1 MKTAKKAQTAVR
13 QREGGPRLGNK
24 KTPLQ
29 VFLHWLPFYLMG
41 LPAIIYLFINNYIPM
56 LGLQIAFKDFSYS
69 KGMWDSPWNNFQ
81 NFAFLFK
88 TKDAFIM
95 VRNTVLYNVCWIILG
110 MVLGV
115 AAAILVNE
123 VIGKLKKKFYMT
135 AILLPYLMS
144 AVIIAYLVYAYLSP
158 TSGLFTK
165 ILEKLTGEAPDF
177 YQETVWWPFILT
189 FVNQWKG
196 IGFGMILYLSSLLG
210 IDPSLYEAATLDGAT
225 RWQQHKNITL
235 PLLKPM
241 LIMMFIL
248 NLGNIF
254 RSDFGLFYQV
264 PMNQGALFPVTQT
277 IDTYVYRALLKLN
290 DVGMSSAASFI
301 QSVVGFIFIVAANKI
316 VSKADKSSALF

>member
-1 MKTAKKAQTAVR
+1 MKAKTKSQSSAVAV
-13 QREGGPRLGNK
+13 QSGAK

-41 LPAIIYLFINNYIPM
+41 LPGLVYLFINNYIP
-56 LGLQIAFKDFSYS
+56 LAGLQIAFKDFSYS
-69 KGMWDSPWNNFQ
+69 KGMWASPWNNFK
-81 NFAFLFK
+81 NFEFLFK
-88 TKDAFIM
+88 SNDAFIII
-95 VRNTVLYNVCWIILG
+95 RNTILYNVCWIILG

-115 AAAILVNE
+115 AAAILINE
-123 VIGKLKKKFYMT
+123 VVGKLKKKFYMT

-144 AVIIAYLVYAYLSP
+144 AVIIAYLVFAFLSP
-158 TSGLFTK
+158 TSGLLTK
-165 ILEKLTGEAPDF
+165 WLENLLGKAPSF

-196 IGFGMILYLSSLLG
+196 IGFGMILYLSSILG

-225 RWQQHKNITL
+225 RWQQHRNITI

-248 NLGNIF
+248 NLGQIF

-264 PMNQGALFPVTQT
+264 PMSQGALFPVTQT
-277 IDTYVYRALLKLN
+277 IDTYVYRALLKTN

-301 QSVVGFIFIVAANKI
+301 QSVVGFILIVAANKI
-316 VSKADKSSALF
+316 VSKFDKSSALF